1 MGRED
6 ASEKDSETRI
16 HKKRKWVMKTEMGS
30 ELKKKH
36 FKSFTSSC
44 EKMFQTSN
52 LFQKQIACTWLA
64 VGEQAAK
71 VCEEDGTVMLAAAT
85 IPRYLACKKQ

>member
-1 MGRED
+1 
-6 ASEKDSETRI
+6 
-16 HKKRKWVMKTEMGS
+16 
-30 ELKKKH
+30 
-36 FKSFTSSC
+36 
-44 EKMFQTSN
+44 MFQTSN